1 MANELTELTVEEV
14 ISAIGNI
21 DLIIRDNDA
30 MIEALDKIIQQRLP
44 VAWDCA
50 AERAFSEVYNG
61 YKRTILPKFVKLLDT
76 YRMTLNQTANDFGVT
91 DDEVIKLVNSYV
103 VSAR

>member
-44 VAWDCA
+44 VACDCA

>member
-1 MANELTELTVEEV
+1 MANELTELTVEEF